1 MTNPDEFSW
10 TKPAHL
16 AGVCVFLFFGLSG
29 GLVGQRISLP
39 LPFLFGGIIS
49 TMLIAWFLRRRG
61 TAWPFP
67 EILRR
72 SCVGVIGTLIG
83 SAFSPA
89 LLTLLPGL
97 TLSLLALLIYMPIAL
112 WMGFTICR
120 YIGGYDPTTAFYASM
135 PGGLIDAVEIGSQS
149 GGDTQTLALSHLFRI
164 LNVVMLVPLL
174 FWIWSGGPVG
184 SSAGQTLDQGPS
196 GLIDV
201 LWIVL
206 ITAIGL
212 WIGLKI
218 HLPAHHLMGPLI
230 VSALAHGFGVLSV
243 ASPDILLF
251 SAQLVV
257 GVGLAC
263 QFTGKTGPGLVKIWF
278 CMALTVLCVLIL
290 GGGLALLLE
299 PLSPLSI
306 EALFLSFAPG
316 GVTEMGLIALS
327 LSISPVLVVAHHM
340 CRIFLV
346 VLIAALASKHMRIR

>member
-1 MTNPDEFSW
+1 MTKPNGFRWSR
-10 TKPAHL
+10 PAHL
-16 AGVCVFLFFGLSG
+16 AGVCVFLFFGLLA
-29 GLVGQRISLP
+29 GLIAQRISLP
-39 LPFLFGGIIS
+39 LPFLFGGVIS
-49 TMLIAWFLRRRG
+49 TMLIASVLQRSG
-61 TAWPFP
+61 KAWPFP

-89 LLTLLPGL
+89 LLGLLPGL
-97 TLSLLALLIYMPIAL
+97 TLSLLALLVYMPIAL
-112 WMGFTICR
+112 WMGFVICR
-120 YIGGYDPTTAFYASM
+120 FVGGYDATTAFYASM

-174 FWIWSGGPVG
+174 FWVWSGGPVG

-196 GLIDV
+196 GVLDV
-201 LWIVL
+201 FWIAV
-206 ITAIGL
+206 ITAVGL
-212 WIGLKI
+212 WIGIKI

-230 VSALAHGFGVLSV
+230 ISAVAHGVGILSV
-243 ASPDILLF
+243 ASPDVLLF
-251 SAQLVV
+251 AAQLVV

-263 QFTGKTGPGLVKIWF
+263 QFTGKTGPGLLKIWF
-278 CMALTVLCVLIL
+278 CMALTVFGVLLL
-290 GGGLALLLE
+290 GAGLALLLD
-299 PLSPLSI
+299 PVSPLSI

-346 VLIAALASKHMRIR
+346 VIIAALASKRLSAK